1 MKNISRLLALSS
13 VVALA
18 ALTGAADCDL
28 SGSGVVECTTADDCA
43 DQEENTACDT
53 STDPGVC
60 VAPTCAE
67 TVDCQ
72 LSDTSD
78 ESPIGASDDGC
89 EDGTVEIKGFVEGE
103 TFCAVTPDASIDFTC
118 ADAAEGGVDASA
130 TDVDGNDVTVC
141 VIEASTCTEGVC
153 GAAE

>member
-1 MKNISRLLALSS
+1 MKKISKLLAVTSMTT
-13 VVALA
+13 LA

-28 SGSGVVECTTADDCA
+28 GGGSAVECATAADCA
-43 DQEENTACDT
+43 EETENTACDT
-53 STDPGVC
+53 SIDPGVC

-72 LSDTSD
+72 LSDTSED
-78 ESPIGASDDGC
+78 SPIVPSGGDGC
-89 EDGTVEIKGFVEGE
+89 DEGEVEFVGFVEGE
-103 TFCAVTPDASIDFTC
+103 TYCGVSPEADVFACSDVNAVEAN
-118 ADAAEGGVDASA
+118 AE
-130 TDVDGNDVTVC
+130 DVDGNAVLVC